1 MSSILKKIIEGP
13 EFSSS
18 LAALTVEYKP
28 GARIILEGEESL
40 DVYYIL
46 QGHVRINKRVVLHD
60 GRHIQ
65 SGFCELAEGDT
76 FGELNLF
83 DGSPRSAS
91 VVAIDQVRLLK
102 INRDV
107 LLRYLDTH
115 HDEAYQL
122 FREWLERLA
131 RNLRTSNDRT
141 SNLFAWGLNQYGID
155 GEL

>member
-13 EFSSS
+13 EFASSH
-18 LAALTVEYKP
+18 AALTVEYKP
-28 GARIILEGEESL
+28 DARIILEGEESL

-91 VVAIDQVRLLK
+91 VVAIDGVKLLK

-107 LLRYLDTH
+107 LLKYLDAH
-115 HDEAYQL
+115 QDEAYHL
-122 FREWLERLA
+122 FKEWLERLA
-131 RNLRTSNDRT
+131 RNIRTSNDRT
-141 SNLFAWGLNQYGID
+141 SDMFAWGLNQYGID
-155 GEL
+155 DEL